1 MNLSERSVCDG
12 LDDAS
17 IMETMAW
24 LKEQC
29 ILLQF
34 ELQSASDILNDKR
47 EGAEMPPPMSGGS
60 EE

>member
-1 MNLSERSVCDG
+1 MNLAERQACDG

-34 ELQSASDILNDKR
+34 ELERCSNILTNTN
-47 EGAEMPPPMSGGS
+47 EGGNLPPSLEES
-60 EE
+60 EP

>member
-1 MNLSERSVCDG
+1 MTADQRRACDG

-29 ILLQF
+29 LLLHF
-34 ELQSASDILNDKR
+34 ELERSS
-47 EGAEMPPPMSGGS
+47 EMLMVNKGGDEMSPPIGRS
-60 EE
+60 EQ

>member
-1 MNLSERSVCDG
+1 MNAEQRRACDG
-12 LDDAS
+12 LDDLS

-34 ELQSASDILNDKR
+34 ELQRSSELLTENMGGDVLS
-47 EGAEMPPPMSGGS
+47 PPIGRS
-60 EE
+60 EQ

>member
-1 MNLSERSVCDG
+1 MNLDERQACEG

-29 ILLQF
+29 VLLHF
-34 ELQSASDILNDKR
+34 ELQRSSEMLMVNKGGDTSSPPIGGR
-47 EGAEMPPPMSGGS
+47 EE
-60 EE
+60 

>member
-1 MNLSERSVCDG
+1 MNREERRACDG

-29 ILLQF
+29 VMLQF
-34 ELQSASDILNDKR
+34 ELQRSSEMLMGDK
-47 EGAEMPPPMSGGS
+47 GGDEMSPPIGGS
-60 EE
+60 EQ

>member
-1 MNLSERSVCDG
+1 MNLTERQACDG

-29 ILLQF
+29 VLLQF
-34 ELQSASDILNDKR
+34 ELERCSNILTNTN
-47 EGAEMPPPMSGGS
+47 EGGNLPPSLGDS
-60 EE
+60 EQ

>member
-1 MNLSERSVCDG
+1 MNADERRACDG

-29 ILLQF
+29 LLLQF
-34 ELQSASDILNDKR
+34 ELQRSSELMMRNKEGGIL
-47 EGAEMPPPMSGGS
+47 PPSLGRS

>member
-1 MNLSERSVCDG
+1 MNAEERRACDG
-12 LDDAS
+12 LDDSS

-34 ELQSASDILNDKR
+34 ELQRSSELLTQNK
-47 EGAEMPPPMSGGS
+47 GGGKTPPPFGRS